1 MPSRWTSGHSSP
13 ITLQLV
19 GPQSWTEVPA
29 LLCYDPT
36 DPFAVRIAFGDVG
49 DERDLV
55 DVDEAGIAW
64 LREPRAP
71 AERARPP
78 LRRGRRPACGR
89 RTAPTDVLFLH
100 LRAPSGEALFELSRA
115 TVAAFLRQT
124 EALVP
129 SVRRAPCSPST
140 RNCRRC
146 CPAAGRTPRL
156 ADLRGHGRSRRGGTP
171 RHPPAPRRRARRVE
185 FCTQRGRGSAG
196 RASPCQGEG
205 RGFESRRPLGTS
217 GAGRETG
224 ARVRWSGREARQ
236 RPAKPSTRVQI
247 PSPPRLLRGARARRR
262 DRSRGRTGD
271 WRSGSALP

>member
-55 DVDEAGIAW
+55 DVEEAGIAW
-64 LREPRAP
+64 LVSRELLQSGLDRPSGEGDVRVWP
-71 AERARPP
+71 AHGA
-78 LRRGRRPACGR
+78 
-89 RTAPTDVLFLH
+89 TDVLFLH

-129 SVRRAPCSPST
+129 SGSESGMLSLDEELQT
-140 RNCRRC
+140 LLS
-146 CPAAGRTPRL
+146 GGG
-156 ADLRGHGRSRRGGTP
+156 ADP
-171 RHPPAPRRRARRVE
+171 
-185 FCTQRGRGSAG
+185 
-196 RASPCQGEG
+196 
-205 RGFESRRPLGTS
+205 
-217 GAGRETG
+217 
-224 ARVRWSGREARQ
+224 SGR
-236 RPAKPSTRVQI
+236 
-247 PSPPRLLRGARARRR
+247 
-262 DRSRGRTGD
+262 
-271 WRSGSALP
+271 